1 MTPTWLPNTFAGLM
15 VGDYSSTTYS
25 GGKAFSVFA
34 LAGSNAGMVFD
45 EPIFSNSNG
54 FAAEQGVVIRT
65 SLGEQPVPGAHSDH
79 PPRQFADQE
88 HRRPIKPPEE

>member
-1 MTPTWLPNTFAGLM
+1 M

-45 EPIFSNSNG
+45 EPIFANTNG
-54 FAAEQGVVIRT
+54 FAAEQGAVIRM
-65 SLGEQPVPGAHSDH
+65 SVGELPVPGARSDH
-79 PPRQFADQE
+79 GPRRFADQE
-88 HRRPIKPPEE
+88 HRIPRVPPE